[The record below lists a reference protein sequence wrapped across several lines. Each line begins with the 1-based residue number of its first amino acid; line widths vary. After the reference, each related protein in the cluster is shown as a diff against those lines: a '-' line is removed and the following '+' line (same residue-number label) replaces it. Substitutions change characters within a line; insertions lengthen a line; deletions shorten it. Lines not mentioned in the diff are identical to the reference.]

1 MPSVP
6 PGSLARARLVPLWC
20 KSGTRAAIFMAGIV
34 APMRATA
41 AGLALYA
48 LLVLGLDSLEGA
60 AILLNALKAV
70 LPGFAAGWL
79 GSARGLKHGALVGAL
94 GGMLEVGRL
103 AFAELPLGVPDQLV
117 LASAYTVASAALTN
131 ALGGAAGQALS
142 EQRRPE

>member
-1 MPSVP
+1 
-6 PGSLARARLVPLWC
+6 
-20 KSGTRAAIFMAGIV
+20 
-34 APMRATA
+34 MRAMA

-60 AILLNALKAV
+60 AIPLNALKAV

-79 GSARGLKHGALVGAL
+79 RRARGLKHGALVGAL

-117 LASAYTVASAALTN
+117 LACAYTVAGAALTN
-131 ALGGAAGQALS
+131 ALGGAAGESLS
-142 EQRRPE
+142 SRGEARTRR